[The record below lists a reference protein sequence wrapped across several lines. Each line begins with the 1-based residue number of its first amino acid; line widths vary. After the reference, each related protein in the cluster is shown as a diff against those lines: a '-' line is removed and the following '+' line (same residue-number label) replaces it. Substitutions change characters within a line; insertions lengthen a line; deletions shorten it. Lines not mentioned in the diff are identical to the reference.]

1 MSRIIIFTIQ
11 TGKGNINASVVDGA
25 PRLEWV
31 SGVEKV
37 CLTVVKFNRRG
48 LTVRFNIAGQ
58 GFDMHIPAS
67 VFDYHL
73 VKDRIERYYI

>member
-1 MSRIIIFTIQ
+1 MNNIRLFSIQ
-11 TGKGNINASVVDGA
+11 TGKGTIYASITDGV
-25 PRLEWV
+25 PCLEWV

-37 CLTVVKFNRRG
+37 HLTVVKFNRRG

-67 VFDYHL
+67 VFDYHA
-73 VKDRIERYYI
+73 VKERVERYYI